1 MGVVGLDP
9 ANGLAQVGRLL
20 VGVVDDLGGCGL
32 GGVEVADGS
41 VQRVEVADDDLEV
54 GLVGKVSNRKTR
66 RGIKVT
72 YKLALKGGEI
82 VQAVCAAVSSDS

>member
-54 GLVGKVSNRKTR
+54 G
-66 RGIKVT
+66 
-72 YKLALKGGEI
+72 KLALKGGEI
-82 VQAVCAAVSSDS
+82 VQAVRAAVSSDS